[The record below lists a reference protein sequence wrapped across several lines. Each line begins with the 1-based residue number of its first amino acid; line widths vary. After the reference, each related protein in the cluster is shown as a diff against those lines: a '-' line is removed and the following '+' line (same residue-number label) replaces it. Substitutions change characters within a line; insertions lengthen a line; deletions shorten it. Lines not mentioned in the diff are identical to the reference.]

1 MTLHSHRSYIYEH
14 LTKRLQKK
22 KHQRISKLWMT
33 LFDIWSGLLKWRIIS
48 SPLSTPYAIYAYR
61 DCISIN
67 NLQHSIWVCVTT
79 RRDGRIYGI
88 KTTLVCTSSSSSC
101 WVVIF
106 FSLVRSCLWY
116 NNVLPSIWIFLT
128 ALCSLWL
135 TWLHTNMLKRSTTV
149 TTPPVIILSSFY
161 TCYFMRLHIWSDLT
175 LDRLVLLVV
184 VFHPVC
190 LSAVHTVTIAHHIS
204 RGLVGI
210 IKIKYFY
217 EKWSRRVLHT
227 NEVDWWRYSS

>member
-1 MTLHSHRSYIYEH
+1 MYI
-14 LTKRLQKK
+14 
-22 KHQRISKLWMT
+22 I
-33 LFDIWSGLLKWRIIS
+33 IIILLG
-48 SPLSTPYAIYAYR
+48 
-61 DCISIN
+61 CN
-67 NLQHSIWVCVTT
+67 F
-79 RRDGRIYGI
+79 
-88 KTTLVCTSSSSSC
+88 
-101 WVVIF
+101 F
-106 FSLVRSCLWY
+106 FSRSIVFVVQQRAAQYL
-116 NNVLPSIWIFLT
+116 NFLNRAMLIVTDLT
-128 ALCSLWL
+128 A
-135 TWLHTNMLKRSTTV
+135 HKHGEEVHHRHYTT
-149 TTPPVIILSSFY
+149 VIILSSFY